1 MFSGLTHMKELGNTI
16 YLWGC
21 VVAATIVGVG
31 VADFW
36 FGHGRFIAFLSWS
49 ALAAIPWLFGRA
61 CLYVLSRV
69 KPMDHLPVQ
78 YRDR

>member
-1 MFSGLTHMKELGNTI
+1 MKELGNTI

-21 VVAATIVGVG
+21 VVAATILGIG

-36 FGHGRFIAFLSWS
+36 FGHGRFTAFLSWV
-49 ALAAIPWLFGRA
+49 ALAAIPWLFGRV

-69 KPMDHLPVQ
+69 RLIDHIPVQ